1 LFTEILDFKD
11 LMNDVIE
18 LFKNG
23 FEDVKNNMMS
33 ITKIKDGFN
42 NFKDTFSEVIGGFK
56 SSFEIAASN
65 I

>member
-1 LFTEILDFKD
+1 
-11 LMNDVIE
+11 MNDVIE